1 MNLYQQQQRLQN
13 FNIQD
18 LTGSTHPSQVPLQ
31 AAPLP
36 PFNANADFFNDM
48 QQRVATEDNGVTVG
62 SLPNIPGP
70 ATAMPPCSYHH
81 QTIAQRHSMG
91 VCQTLATPPS
101 LSETQSAPT
110 SPAQSVELQAP
121 TSWPQRNYSNSPEP
135 REIPNIVL
143 TGTDGQLDCF
153 QDLQDLHLDANELQ
167 QLLNSGEHVDPA
179 CETQLLE

>member
-13 FNIQD
+13 FNIED
-18 LTGSTHPSQVPLQ
+18 LTTPQPSQVPLQ
-31 AAPLP
+31 GPLP
-36 PFNANADFFNDM
+36 SFNPSADLFSDM
-48 QQRVATEDNGVTVG
+48 QQRGMGDDNGVTVG

-70 ATAMPPCSYHH
+70 AAAIPPCAYH

-110 SPAQSVELQAP
+110 SPAQSIEMPAP

-153 QDLQDLHLDANELQ
+153 QDLQDLHLDASELQ